1 MDKKRIQA
9 AVGVAPADGLISPA
23 YVVAQPFPGTVP
35 GYFAYLYRTA
45 AYMGEV
51 NNYSRGIVADRN
63 RLYWDEFKQIPTP
76 YPPPPEQVAIVRF
89 LDQAE
94 RRVRRY
100 IRAKRKLIGLLNE
113 MKQGIIHRTVTRGLD
128 PNVRLKPSGVEWL
141 GDVPEHWRSTRL
153 KHLATIQTGITLGSL
168 GKNYGSEVLVERPY
182 LRVANVQTGRL
193 DLSQVKTLRM
203 PPTEAE
209 SALLREGDVLMTEGG
224 DIDKLGRG
232 CIWTGEIPGCLHQNH
247 IFAVRPRRHW
257 LLPEFLVG
265 LMGSL
270 YGRGYFEITAKKT
283 TNLASTNATTIGSLP
298 LWLPEI
304 EEQRRILAW
313 VAEKTS
319 ALDVMRVKVEREID
333 LIHEFRTRLISD
345 LVTGKVDVREA
356 AAKLPEEPDESETYD
371 KAQAQDESKGES
383 VEELEVT
390 PKEAEV

>member
-224 DIDKLGRG
+224 DISSGAVAFGRERFPAACTKTIYLPSDQGGIG
-232 CIWTGEIPGCLHQNH
+232 CFP
-247 IFAVRPRRHW
+247 
-257 LLPEFLVG
+257 
-265 LMGSL
+265 S
-270 YGRGYFEITAKKT
+270 
-283 TNLASTNATTIGSLP
+283 SS
-298 LWLPEI
+298 
-304 EEQRRILAW
+304 
-313 VAEKTS
+313 S
-319 ALDVMRVKVEREID
+319 A
-333 LIHEFRTRLISD
+333 
-345 LVTGKVDVREA
+345 
-356 AAKLPEEPDESETYD
+356 
-371 KAQAQDESKGES
+371 
-383 VEELEVT
+383 
-390 PKEAEV
+390 